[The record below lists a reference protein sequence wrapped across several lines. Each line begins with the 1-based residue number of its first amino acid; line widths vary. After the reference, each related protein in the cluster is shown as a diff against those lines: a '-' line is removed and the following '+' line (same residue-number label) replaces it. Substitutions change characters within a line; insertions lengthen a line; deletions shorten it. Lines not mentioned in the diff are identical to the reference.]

1 MSLGIKRIRS
11 NLTLVYSMLTA
22 LPYILIVLPY
32 KDKAAVIQTALFA
45 VTCALVDT

>member
-22 LPYILIVLPY
+22 LPYTLIALPHE
-32 KDKAAVIQTALFA
+32 DKVAVIQTALFA
-45 VTCALVDT
+45 VTYTLVDT